1 MNNLKHIGF
10 IIDGN
15 GRWAKK
21 QNKLRT
27 YGHKIGA
34 DKIKDVLL
42 WCIKYNI
49 QSVSMYAFSLENWKR
64 SKSEVNFLM
73 NLILKKI
80 VNKKTISFLNEN
92 NIRFIWNGF
101 EDQLD
106 NKIIESLKFVQ
117 NETKKNNKL
126 NFQLLFNYGS
136 QQKIV
141 ETACLLKQNN
151 LEINIENFKNTLDP
165 YNLGYL
171 DLIIRTSNE
180 QRLSNFMLFEA
191 TYAEFI
197 FSKKYWPEYD
207 EIEFVNNLNEFFQR
221 TRKFGGL
228 NNAKKE
234 SFKTKN

>member
-1 MNNLKHIGF
+1 MNNLRHIGF
-10 IIDGN
+10 IMDGN

-92 NIRFIWNGF
+92 NIRFIWNCF
-101 EDQLD
+101 E
-106 NKIIESLKFVQ
+106 
-117 NETKKNNKL
+117 
-126 NFQLLFNYGS
+126 
-136 QQKIV
+136 
-141 ETACLLKQNN
+141 
-151 LEINIENFKNTLDP
+151 
-165 YNLGYL
+165 
-171 DLIIRTSNE
+171 
-180 QRLSNFMLFEA
+180 
-191 TYAEFI
+191 
-197 FSKKYWPEYD
+197 
-207 EIEFVNNLNEFFQR
+207 
-221 TRKFGGL
+221 
-228 NNAKKE
+228 
-234 SFKTKN
+234 